1 MFRYLLQ
8 GEDGMALPYNIR
20 LFHNR
25 NKILVFVYTVIFLF
39 AGFELF
45 YNLDDRL
52 LWDDEAETALLAENI
67 IKFGL
72 PKITDGKNFVVLDG
86 VEANKNGVWTISPWL
101 QNYIT
106 ALSFL
111 ALGKTTLAARVPF
124 AALGFLSIIFLA
136 FITYR
141 IYHRHELTITV
152 ILLYVTCVGF
162 LLHARQCRYYSI
174 LMFAQLWMIY
184 GYWLLIRAKKSW
196 GTMYVALALAT
207 QFYCH
212 YLIFSANVLA
222 LCVTTVINHRR
233 FPGLLWALPVS
244 LVCCGALTVPWL
256 IYAEMWNQRSYMA
269 FDGIFVRIFYYLWQ
283 THFFIIPLVLFLV
296 PPVVFAGRLIWPDF
310 KRYCVSK
317 SSCQILA
324 AGGKAQN
331 VNIGA
336 DDLHK
341 VGNNAEKLISQGQ
354 IKAIEVLLWILV
366 PTHLLALSSVSSLRF
381 AYFRYLVP
389 MIPVLDILGAL
400 ILFRYFSCRLI
411 RYPIIAL
418 LCLTNIIPLA
428 SAYPLRGKLKP
439 ALSFPTFL
447 QEITTDYGDRLND
460 VVLFFKNNADDDDSI
475 YAFDN
480 ELSLIFHTDLHIID
494 ARFNREPILMHNLPD
509 WILTKSASG
518 LINYPNIK
526 LQPEMEPYYE
536 PIRISIHDTSRFASR
551 PDPYLHVP
559 FTVSKFT
566 EILIY
571 KKVR

>member
-1 MFRYLLQ
+1 
-8 GEDGMALPYNIR
+8 MALRYNKR

-25 NKILVFVYTVIFLF
+25 NKIVVFIYAAIFLF
-39 AGFELF
+39 AGFALF
-45 YNLDDRL
+45 CNLDDRL

-86 VEANKNGVWTISPWL
+86 VEANKNGIWTISPWL
-101 QNYIT
+101 QNYVA

-111 ALGKTTLAARVPF
+111 ALGKTTFAARVPF
-124 AALGFLSIIFLA
+124 AALGFLSVILLA
-136 FITYR
+136 FITHR

-152 ILLYVTCVGF
+152 ILLYVTCVAF
-162 LLHARQCRYYSI
+162 LLHARQCRYYSV

-184 GYWLLIRAKKSW
+184 GYWLLIRAKNSW
-196 GTMYVALALAT
+196 GTMHVAFALAT

-212 YLIFSANVLA
+212 YLIFGANVLA
-222 LCVTTVINHRR
+222 LCVTTGINHKR
-233 FPGLLWALPVS
+233 FPGLLLTLPVALACS
-244 LVCCGALTVPWL
+244 GALTVPWF
-256 IYAEMWNQRSYMA
+256 IYAKMWNQGSYVA
-269 FDGIFVRIFYYLWQ
+269 LGGIFERIFYYLWQ
-283 THFFIIPLVLFLV
+283 THFFIVPFVLFLV
-296 PPVVFAGRLIWPDF
+296 PPVVFAARLIWPDS
-310 KRYCVSK
+310 KRGCLAK
-317 SSCQILA
+317 SSSQILA
-324 AGGKAQN
+324 AGGKEQN
-331 VNIGA
+331 A
-336 DDLHK
+336 DKEVDDRDK
-341 VGNNAEKLISQGQ
+341 FGDNAEELISQSQ

-400 ILFRYFSCRLI
+400 ILYRYFSCRLI

-418 LCLTNIIPLA
+418 LCLTNVIPLA
-428 SAYPLRGKLKP
+428 SAYPLRGKLRP
-439 ALSFPTFL
+439 ALPFPTFL
-447 QEITTDYGDRLND
+447 KEITTDYRDRLND
-460 VVLFFKNNADDDDSI
+460 VVLFFKNNAGGDDSI

-480 ELSLIFHTDLHIID
+480 ELSLIFHTGLRIID
-494 ARFNREPILMHNLPD
+494 ARFNREPVPLHNLPH

-518 LINYPNIK
+518 LVDYPAFE
-526 LQPEMEPYYE
+526 LQPEVESYYE
-536 PIRISIHDTSRFASR
+536 PIRISIHDTPGSASR

-559 FTVSKFT
+559 FTVPKFT